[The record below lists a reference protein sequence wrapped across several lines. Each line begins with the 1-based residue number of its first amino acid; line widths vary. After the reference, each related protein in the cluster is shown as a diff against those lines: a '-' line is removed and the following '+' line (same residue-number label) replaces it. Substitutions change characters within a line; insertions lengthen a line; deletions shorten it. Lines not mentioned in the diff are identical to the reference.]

1 MNNKNDG
8 RKAAIGSRIPS
19 CAAGRILSV
28 LMALV
33 LLLAWQPRAVVAE
46 AMSTDDLEKGLDH
59 LLRFGASEQ
68 GADGLDLEAVGDVL
82 QYIERA
88 PEMAQYTPRE
98 RDGVRGSFLPY
109 TVERPLDE
117 VVRYAYNRRIPEGAA
132 NPSSIHFAR
141 WTSINGSSGD
151 GLPDIWRLLAASE
164 HPTVIRGVSRETIAP
179 DLHTGTYY
187 AYDLQRAIVLLQD
200 GSRRVVVSLSNQIG
214 QSDVG
219 RKGVIVGDDKDWNYL
234 YTEEQG
240 VNKAGLGWVKSRI
253 YQFLSVCIYIEDTAR
268 PGVVKMGVFQWL
280 GAGWA
285 GFNMVDTHHIRKG
298 LERYAVQFKAMM
310 TAEEMPSPQAL
321 EALYDVLHQSDEGLL
336 RTTAYDVTR
345 HILGLAQQGTSA
357 RERRTAD
364 DVDPRIYVDGLD
376 REELVTV
383 IMREYVKHRLGKGSS
398 LASAFWVAIKANGER
413 PKPL

>member
-1 MNNKNDG
+1 M
-8 RKAAIGSRIPS
+8 I
-19 CAAGRILSV
+19 
-28 LMALV
+28 ALV
-33 LLLAWQPRAVVAE
+33 LLLAWQPFAFAGK
-46 AMSTDDLEKGLDH
+46 ATSTDDLEKGLDH
-59 LLRFGASEQ
+59 LLGFVASEQ
-68 GADGLDLEAVGDVL
+68 SAEGLDRSVVDDVL
-82 QYIERA
+82 QYVEQS

-98 RDGVRGSFLPY
+98 RDGVRGAFLSY
-109 TVERPLDE
+109 AVERPLDE
-117 VVRYAYNRRIPEGAA
+117 VVRYAYNRRIPEGAS

-141 WTSINGSSGD
+141 WTSINGASD
-151 GLPDIWRLLAASE
+151 DALPDIWPLLTSLE
-164 HPTVIRGVSRETIAP
+164 QPTVIRGVSRETIAP
-179 DLHTGTYY
+179 DLHTGAYY

-200 GSRRVVVSLSNQIG
+200 GSRRAVISLSNQIG
-214 QSDVG
+214 HSDVG

-234 YTEEQG
+234 YTEAQG

-253 YQFLSVCIYIEDTAR
+253 YQFLSVCIYIEDQAS
-268 PGVVKMGVFQWL
+268 PGIVKMGVFQWL

-285 GFNMVDTHHIRKG
+285 GFNMVDTHHIQKG

-310 TAEEMPSPQAL
+310 TADEMPEPQAL

-336 RTTAYDVTR
+336 RKTAYDVTR
-345 HILGLAQQGTSA
+345 HIHGLAKKGDSA

-364 DVDPRIYVDGLD
+364 DVDPRTYVDGLD

-383 IMREYVKHRLGKGSS
+383 IMREYVKHRLGKGSP